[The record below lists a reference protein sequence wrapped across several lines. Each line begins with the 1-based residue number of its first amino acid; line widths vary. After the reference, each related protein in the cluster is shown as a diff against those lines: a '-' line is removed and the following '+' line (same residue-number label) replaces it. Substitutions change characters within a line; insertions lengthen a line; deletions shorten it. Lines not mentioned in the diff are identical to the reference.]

1 MTKKVGGGRNCLNY
15 ILKYFT
21 VAINFLSIILLL
33 GANTIYRIAS
43 YLLMRRVQDD
53 TFFNSK
59 RRYALDKAL
68 LRKISLRSNYAL
80 SFHQFCVDVLRSY
93 YQVVHRPS
101 EFSRKLLPSPQGE
114 FCQNIALCCRANHE
128 CCNELSA
135 LSFVLLAP
143 YNNRATHRSSIQTI
157 SVWWL

>member
-1 MTKKVGGGRNCLNY
+1 M
-15 ILKYFT
+15 IH
-21 VAINFLSIILLL
+21 
-33 GANTIYRIAS
+33 
-43 YLLMRRVQDD
+43 
-53 TFFNSK
+53 FFNSK
-59 RRYALDKAL
+59 RRYALVKVL

-80 SFHQFCVDVLRSY
+80 AFHQFCVDVLRSY

-114 FCQNIALCCRANHE
+114 FCQNITLCCRANHE

-143 YNNRATHRSSIQTI
+143 YNNHATQRSSI
-157 SVWWL
+157 